1 MSQMSSTEPRPAEY
15 LRADAARNLHR
26 IVEVAARMV
35 GEDEHVGMAAIAAAA
50 DVSRA
55 TVYRHFPTREAL
67 TDAIRRQALESG
79 EQAIVDCR
87 LDEGT
92 AGDALRRLVEAWLD
106 IAERYGFAQL
116 VGHPG
121 RPLGDEGRAHRRR
134 AFGEPLIAL
143 FARGRDAGEFSTALT
158 PEWATRMFGAT
169 VIAGARAGDDGTL
182 PRADAADT
190 VFHTL
195 TQGLRP

>member
-1 MSQMSSTEPRPAEY
+1 MSQMTKDQRPAEY

-26 IVEVAARMV
+26 IVEVAARLL
-35 GEDEHVGMAAIAAAA
+35 GDDPHVGMAAVAAAA

-67 TDAIRRQALESG
+67 MDAIRAQALEAG
-79 EQAIVDCR
+79 AQAIVECR
-87 LDEGT
+87 LEEGSAT
-92 AGDALRRLVEAWLD
+92 DALRRLVESWLE

-116 VGHPG
+116 VGHAG
-121 RPLGDEGRAHRRR
+121 SPLADEDRAHRRR
-134 AFGEPLIAL
+134 VFGEPLVAL
-143 FARGRDAGEFSTALT
+143 FTRGRDAGEFSTAVT
-158 PEWATRMFGAT
+158 AEWATRMFGAT
-169 VIAGARAGDDGTL
+169 VIAAARAVDDGAL
-182 PRADAADT
+182 ARADAADT

>member
-1 MSQMSSTEPRPAEY
+1 MSQMNSF

-26 IVEVAARMV
+26 IVEVAARMI
-35 GEDEHVGMAAIAAAA
+35 GEDPHVGMAAIAAAA

-55 TVYRHFPTREAL
+55 TVYRHFPTREVL
-67 TDAIRRQALESG
+67 TDAIRAQALGAG

-87 LDEGT
+87 LDEGSAT
-92 AGDALRRLVEAWLD
+92 EALRRLVDAWIE
-106 IAERYGFAQL
+106 IAADYGFAQL

-121 RPLGDEGRAHRRR
+121 SPLGDQDREHRRR
-134 AFGEPLIAL
+134 AFGQPLIAL
-143 FARGRDAGEFSTALT
+143 FTRGQEAGEFSTAVT

-169 VIAGARAGDDGTL
+169 VIAGARAVDDGVL
-182 PRADAADT
+182 ARADAANT

>member
-1 MSQMSSTEPRPAEY
+1 MSQMTTDQRPPEY

-26 IVEVAARMV
+26 IVEVAARMHS
-35 GEDEHVGMAAIAAAA
+35 DDPHVGMAAVAEAA

-67 TDAIRRQALESG
+67 MDAIRTQALAAG
-79 EQAIVDCR
+79 AQAIVECR
-87 LDEGT
+87 LEEGGAT
-92 AGDALRRLVEAWLD
+92 EALRRLVEAWLD
-106 IAERYGFAQL
+106 IAQHYGFAQL
-116 VGHPG
+116 VGHAG
-121 RPLGDEGRAHRRR
+121 SPLDEEDRAHRRR

-143 FARGRDAGEFSTALT
+143 FTRGQAAGEFSTAVT

-169 VIAGARAGDDGTL
+169 VIAGARAVDDGALT
-182 PRADAADT
+182 RADAPDT

-195 TQGLRP
+195 TQGLRS

>member
-1 MSQMSSTEPRPAEY
+1 MSQMSPTDQRPAEY

-26 IVEVAARMV
+26 IVEVAARMI
-35 GEDEHVGMAAIAAAA
+35 GDDPHVGMAAVAAAA

-67 TDAIRRQALESG
+67 TDAIRSQALATG

-87 LDEGT
+87 LDEGSAT
-92 AGDALRRLVEAWLD
+92 DALRRLVEAWLE

-121 RPLGDEGRAHRRR
+121 HPLGDEDRAQRRR
-134 AFGEPLIAL
+134 AFGEPLVAL
-143 FARGRDAGEFSTALT
+143 FTRGQAAGEFSTAIT
-158 PEWATRMFGAT
+158 AEWAARMFGAAL
-169 VIAGARAGDDGTL
+169 IAGARAVDDGVL
-182 PRADAADT
+182 ARADAPDT
-190 VFHTL
+190 VFRTL

>member
-1 MSQMSSTEPRPAEY
+1 MSQMTTDQRPPEY

-26 IVEVAARMV
+26 IVEVAARML
-35 GEDEHVGMAAIAAAA
+35 GDDPHVGMAAVAEAA

-67 TDAIRRQALESG
+67 IDAIRTQALAAG
-79 EQAIVDCR
+79 AQAIVECR
-87 LDEGT
+87 LEEGGAT
-92 AGDALRRLVEAWLD
+92 EALRRLVEAWLD
-106 IAERYGFAQL
+106 IAQRYGFAQL
-116 VGHPG
+116 VGHAG
-121 RPLGDEGRAHRRR
+121 SPLDEEDRAHRRR
-134 AFGEPLIAL
+134 VFGEPLIAL
-143 FARGRDAGEFSTALT
+143 FTRGQAAGEFSTAVT

-169 VIAGARAGDDGTL
+169 VIAGARAVDDGVLT
-182 PRADAADT
+182 RADAAAT

>member
-1 MSQMSSTEPRPAEY
+1 MSQMSADQRPPEY

-26 IVEVAARMV
+26 IVEVAARMI
-35 GEDEHVGMAAIAAAA
+35 GDDPHVGMAAVAEAA

-67 TDAIRRQALESG
+67 IDAIRTQALAAG
-79 EQAIVDCR
+79 EQAIIDCR
-87 LDEGT
+87 LDEGS
-92 AGDALRRLVEAWLD
+92 AVEALRRLVDTWLE
-106 IAERYGFAQL
+106 IAQRYGFAQL
-116 VGHPG
+116 VSHPG
-121 RPLGDEGRAHRRR
+121 GGLGEKDRAHRRK
-134 AFGEPLIAL
+134 AFGEPLVAL
-143 FARGRDAGEFSTALT
+143 FTRGQAAGEFFTAVT

-169 VIAGARAGDDGTL
+169 VIAGARAVDDGALT
-182 PRADAADT
+182 RADVADT